1 MKCEYDEFSMFGEN
15 VAEYSLGVSDRPI
28 VKRVSVEVGGGNG
41 TRKLSAL
48 VWGEGEP
55 KLVLL
60 HGGAQNAHTWDTVA
74 LALGA
79 PLVAI
84 DLAGHG
90 HSDWRD
96 DGAYGHQNLATD
108 VVVAMQQ
115 LAPNCNALVGMS
127 LGGLTA
133 LEVAQLA
140 PQLVKHLVLVDITP
154 GVNAKKAKAVIDFV
168 NGPQSFASF
177 EDLLARTKEHNA
189 TRTESSLKRGILHN
203 AKQLDDLSWEWRY
216 DRRGHARTN
225 SEIAS
230 SGDTAARPTNE
241 SSSGSA
247 EPVLS
252 PQWQTI
258 SQLSCQLVVV
268 RGGISPVVDDA
279 DIAEV
284 KRRKPSAEIAV
295 IEGAGHSIQGDRP
308 VELAR
313 LLRRFA

>member
-1 MKCEYDEFSMFGEN
+1 MKYEYDEFSMFGEN
-15 VAEYSLGVSDRPI
+15 VAEYSLGVSNRPI
-28 VKRVSVEVGGGNG
+28 VKRVSVEVGGDSGA
-41 TRKLSAL
+41 RKLSAL

-96 DGAYGHQNLATD
+96 DGVYGHQNLAAD
-108 VVVAMQQ
+108 VVIAMQQ
-115 LAPNCNALVGMS
+115 MAPNCNALVGMS

-133 LEVAQLA
+133 LAVAQLA
-140 PQLVKHLVLVDITP
+140 PQMVKHLVLVDITP
-154 GVNAKKAKAVIDFV
+154 GVNAEKAKAVIDFI

-225 SEIAS
+225 SEIAP
-230 SGDTAARPTNE
+230 SGDTAAPPTNE
-241 SSSGSA
+241 SNSGSA

-258 SQLSCQLVVV
+258 SQLSCELVVV

-284 KRRKPSAEIAV
+284 KRRKPSAEIVV

-308 VELAR
+308 VELAQ

>member
-1 MKCEYDEFSMFGEN
+1 MFGEN
-15 VAEYSLGVSDRPI
+15 VAEYALGVSDRPL
-28 VKRVSVEVGGGNG
+28 VKRVSVEVGGNNRA
-41 TRKLSAL
+41 RKLSAL

-96 DGAYGHQNLATD
+96 DGIYGHQNLATD
-108 VVVAMQQ
+108 VVIAMQQ
-115 LAPNCNALVGMS
+115 LAPNCDALVGMS

-133 LEVAQLA
+133 LAVAQLA

-154 GVNAKKAKAVIDFV
+154 GVNATKARAVIDFV
-168 NGPQSFASF
+168 NGPQSFANF
-177 EDLLARTKEHNA
+177 EDLLARTKEHNP

-203 AKQLDDLSWEWRY
+203 AIQLDDLSWEWRY

-225 SEIAS
+225 SAIVP
-230 SGDTAARPTNE
+230 SGDEVAPPTNE
-241 SSSGSA
+241 PNSGST
-247 EPVLS
+247 EPILS
-252 PQWQTI
+252 PQWETI
-258 SQLSCQLVVV
+258 SQLSCELVVV
-268 RGGISPVVDDA
+268 RGGNSPVVDDA

-284 KRRKPSAEIAV
+284 KRRKPSTEVAI
-295 IEGAGHSIQGDRP
+295 IDGAGHSVQGDRP